1 MGDYLSV
8 LMDLSLIESWKRRA
22 SEILNEKDFQLKRI
36 PKKKKQQFSSTTNV
50 VYMVEDLGGEH
61 CLVGYQA
68 NKNWL

>member
-36 PKKKKQQFSSTTNV
+36 PKKKTAVFKYNKCCIHGGRLGRGTLSCRLSS
-50 VYMVEDLGGEH
+50 
-61 CLVGYQA
+61 
-68 NKNWL
+68 K